1 MPIRKFLASQGRTLI
16 EKAAG
21 RSAQWLV
28 PVIYLVAAI
37 TFILDIVSANTLAY
51 GLMYAPLV
59 ATSVFHKKR
68 SSLWILTCIACAL
81 AVIGAFFPLIS
92 PNLSDLMGN
101 RSLSILTILA
111 TAAFVQHT
119 RDIQDRLTAQTRRAE
134 AAERI
139 KTRVLNNLT
148 EDIRTPLHALNGVL
162 TLTMASSTPDQREL
176 LGRVRNDAKE
186 LLATIDNLIDLTQ
199 IDEHA
204 LRIQEIDVARIARDA
219 ATRAG
224 VSARE
229 RQITI
234 AVKGEPD
241 SGRATAAGDS
251 WAMRRILDNLLANA
265 VRTTPAGGS
274 VLVSVTRDA
283 GTVTASVSDT
293 GAGLAVGLTDD
304 TALQTAGGT
313 GLALSLRLA
322 RAMNGELK
330 GRTRS
335 GRGATVSLSLPAA

>member
-1 MPIRKFLASQGRTLI
+1 VVG
-16 EKAAG
+16 AG
-21 RSAQWLV
+21 
-28 PVIYLVAAI
+28 I
-37 TFILDIVSANTLAY
+37 TFILDLYNASNLAY

-59 ATSVFHKKR
+59 ATSVFHKRR
-68 SSLWILTCIACAL
+68 SGLWILTSIACAL
-81 AVIGAFFPLIS
+81 DVIGAFFPLIN
-92 PNLSDLMGN
+92 PHLSDLVGN
-101 RSLSILTILA
+101 RALSVLAILA
-111 TAAFVQHT
+111 TAAFVQHA

-139 KTRVLNNLT
+139 KTRVLSNLT
-148 EDIRTPLHALNGVL
+148 EEIRTPLHALNGIL

-199 IDEHA
+199 LDEHE
-204 LRIQEIDVARIARDA
+204 LHIQEIDVERIARDA
-219 ATRAG
+219 VNRAG

-234 AVKGEPD
+234 AVKGEPHT
-241 SGRATAAGDS
+241 GKATASGDS

-274 VLVSVTRDA
+274 VLVSVTRNA

-304 TALQTAGGT
+304 TALQTAGST

-322 RAMNGELK
+322 RAMNGELRE
-330 GRTRS
+330 RTRS
-335 GRGATVSLSLPAA
+335 DRGATVSLSLPAV

>member
-119 RDIQDRLTAQTRRAE
+119 RDIQDRTDQDSG
-134 AAERI
+134 
-139 KTRVLNNLT
+139 T
-148 EDIRTPLHALNGVL
+148 EQPHRGH
-162 TLTMASSTPDQREL
+162 Q
-176 LGRVRNDAKE
+176 
-186 LLATIDNLIDLTQ
+186 
-199 IDEHA
+199 
-204 LRIQEIDVARIARDA
+204 DA
-219 ATRAG
+219 AACAEWRIDPDNGKQHAG
-224 VSARE
+224 S
-229 RQITI
+229 
-234 AVKGEPD
+234 K
-241 SGRATAAGDS
+241 
-251 WAMRRILDNLLANA
+251 RI
-265 VRTTPAGGS
+265 
-274 VLVSVTRDA
+274 
-283 GTVTASVSDT
+283 T
-293 GAGLAVGLTDD
+293 GAGA
-304 TALQTAGGT
+304 
-313 GLALSLRLA
+313 
-322 RAMNGELK
+322 
-330 GRTRS
+330 
-335 GRGATVSLSLPAA
+335 